1 MVDTDLADN
10 KILKESIHYIW
21 MAAINIDSVMGID
34 KKNLTL
40 SLPTSKQ
47 KHKCTHKNCLFVK
60 AVDLSTIC

>member
-1 MVDTDLADN
+1 
-10 KILKESIHYIW
+10 